1 MAYKPLPISTS
12 WIDFACIGLPSDY
25 AQLLLFDVG
34 VLSKQFIRN
43 LDEVL
48 VRKIAYKP
56 LLRSANWIDLSLY

>member
-1 MAYKPLPISTS
+1 MAYKPVPISTS

-25 AQLLLFDVG
+25 VQLLLFDVG
-34 VLSKQFIRN
+34 VLY
-43 LDEVL
+43 EVL